1 MERPSQ
7 NSNSF
12 NNFPEKIISKLKQAD
27 DLLIKEYELFTS
39 GKKSFIENQ
48 SKLTDYINKFYNDL
62 KEAFESDRSKHLKLI
77 NDYFSKIKE
86 EFDKIDEL
94 LQNNKRIINKG
105 MNYINILKNQNFL
118 EVRLV
123 DQLELIEQLN
133 LNSLL
138 DNDINNKI
146 NLFLFKIKNNMLIP
160 EINIDNKIYSLVQEM
175 RNCFNIQLNQKN
187 FGSINL
193 ENININNIIENNS
206 INNNLDINNLSSIF
220 QSQNEIYLSEEND
233 ELKNL
238 IEDLCGFMG
247 EIDINL
253 LPKFIWFEPNSNNIH
268 EIFVDKNNSIKSE
281 KINYKYITNGAS
293 ENENNNKKDN
303 LFNDEFRVSNL
314 NNDLI
319 YISGGVLSNNSNN
332 NSNGQIIL
340 NSLYEYSL
348 KEKILKEKAHMKIGR
363 IYHMWRIR

>member
-48 SKLTDYINKFYNDL
+48 SKLTDYINKFFNDL
-62 KEAFESDRSKHLKLI
+62 KEAFELDRTKHLKLI

-138 DNDINNKI
+138 
-146 NLFLFKIKNNMLIP
+146 
-160 EINIDNKIYSLVQEM
+160 
-175 RNCFNIQLNQKN
+175 
-187 FGSINL
+187 
-193 ENININNIIENNS
+193 
-206 INNNLDINNLSSIF
+206 
-220 QSQNEIYLSEEND
+220 EIY
-233 ELKNL
+233 
-238 IEDLCGFMG
+238 
-247 EIDINL
+247 
-253 LPKFIWFEPNSNNIH
+253 
-268 EIFVDKNNSIKSE
+268 
-281 KINYKYITNGAS
+281 
-293 ENENNNKKDN
+293 
-303 LFNDEFRVSNL
+303 
-314 NNDLI
+314 
-319 YISGGVLSNNSNN
+319 
-332 NSNGQIIL
+332 
-340 NSLYEYSL
+340 
-348 KEKILKEKAHMKIGR
+348 
-363 IYHMWRIR
+363 

>member
-1 MERPSQ
+1 MERSSQ
-7 NSNSF
+7 NSF
-12 NNFPEKIISKLKQAD
+12 NNFPEKIITKLKQAD

-187 FGSINL
+187 FGA
-193 ENININNIIENNS
+193 IIYNNS
-206 INNNLDINNLSSIF
+206 IFRSRGISNFVYNN
-220 QSQNEIYLSEEND
+220 QSLPFIYES
-233 ELKNL
+233 KY
-238 IEDLCGFMG
+238 
-247 EIDINL
+247 
-253 LPKFIWFEPNSNNIH
+253 NI
-268 EIFVDKNNSIKSE
+268 S
-281 KINYKYITNGAS
+281 
-293 ENENNNKKDN
+293 
-303 LFNDEFRVSNL
+303 LF
-314 NNDLI
+314 
-319 YISGGVLSNNSNN
+319 
-332 NSNGQIIL
+332 
-340 NSLYEYSL
+340 
-348 KEKILKEKAHMKIGR
+348 
-363 IYHMWRIR
+363 